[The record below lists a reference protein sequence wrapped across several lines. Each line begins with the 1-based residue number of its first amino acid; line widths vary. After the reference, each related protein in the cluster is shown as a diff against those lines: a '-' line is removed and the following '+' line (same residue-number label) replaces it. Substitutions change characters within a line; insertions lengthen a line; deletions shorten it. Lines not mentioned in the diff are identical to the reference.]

1 MDEGLWFLQSLI
13 VFLGENEYVIQK
25 IRNSKDTEY
34 TYIFCDTGDNI
45 LSSGVVNT

>member
-1 MDEGLWFLQSLI
+1 MRGCGFAI
-13 VFLGENEYVIQK
+13 PHCFLGENEYVIQK
-25 IRNSKDTEY
+25 VRNSKDTEY